1 MSSRRHLTEE
11 DLIALALAARGR
23 AYAPYSHYQVG
34 AVILTE
40 SGEVFA
46 GANIENASYGLSVCA
61 ERNAVT
67 KMILDGGKRPR
78 VIVVATQSSPPGS
91 PCGMCRQVLLEFAD
105 QPEQLRVIC
114 VTPDGER
121 AEWTLAELIP
131 AGFTGKQLG

>member
-1 MSSRRHLTEE
+1 MKQLVAHAIE
-11 DLIALALAARGR
+11 ARSK
-23 AYAPYSHYQVG
+23 AYAPYSKYHVG

-40 SGEVFA
+40 SGDVYE
-46 GANIENASYGLSVCA
+46 GANVENASYGLSVCA

-67 KMILDGGKRPR
+67 RMVLEGGSKPR
-78 VIVVATQSSPPGS
+78 AIFVATQSSPPGS

-105 QPEQLRVIC
+105 DPEHLRV
-114 VTPDGER
+114 VALNPAGER

>member
-1 MSSRRHLTEE
+1 VTRTRTDDEMVQ
-11 DLIALALAARGR
+11 LALDARDR
-23 AYAPYSHYQVG
+23 AYAPYSKYHVG

-40 SGEVFA
+40 SGDVHA
-46 GANIENASYGLSVCA
+46 GANVENASYGLSVCA

-67 KMILDGGKRPR
+67 RMVLEGGSKPR
-78 VIVVATQSSPPGS
+78 AIFVATQSSPPGS

-105 QPEQLRVIC
+105 DPEHLRVVC
-114 VTPDGER
+114 LNPQGER